1 MVDILK
7 EIRMS
12 DFESVK
18 EDIDLLRTDVTKISD
33 RQMTGVT
40 DQHRL
45 EKELIELKAHLS
57 YLRAGQDSMNA
68 NMTRLLFIIGGS
80 FVAGIVGFIIKGGLV

>member
-33 RQMTGVT
+33 RQMIGVT